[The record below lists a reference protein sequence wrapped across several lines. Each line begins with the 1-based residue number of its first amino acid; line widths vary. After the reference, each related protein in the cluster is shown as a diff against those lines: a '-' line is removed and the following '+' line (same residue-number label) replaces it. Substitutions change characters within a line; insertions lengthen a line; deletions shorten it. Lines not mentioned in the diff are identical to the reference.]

1 LCHSRSTLVWK
12 LIASNI
18 ILPLI
23 SNWFYF
29 ITENNGSSFMQYN
42 SSTANYPPKLS
53 IHLTITSSYIFV
65 WHNMVET
72 QEHLYRLWRAPLFVS
87 FGELV
92 YKWNIFSNFNL
103 LSESKIIFKWHC
115 IIVFPSVVQ
124 LNVVGYFLYDVA
136 SSFYSIKGKRE
147 TNYFSWNIK
156 LT

>member
-72 QEHLYRLWRAPLFVS
+72 QEHLYRLWRAPVFVS

-92 YKWNIFSNFNL
+92 YKWNIFSDFNL

-115 IIVFPSVVQ
+115 IIVFPSVCSVECRRTFALWCRLCCSVMECIIPVQ
-124 LNVVGYFLYDVA
+124 HR
-136 SSFYSIKGKRE
+136 S
-147 TNYFSWNIK
+147 NI
-156 LT
+156 